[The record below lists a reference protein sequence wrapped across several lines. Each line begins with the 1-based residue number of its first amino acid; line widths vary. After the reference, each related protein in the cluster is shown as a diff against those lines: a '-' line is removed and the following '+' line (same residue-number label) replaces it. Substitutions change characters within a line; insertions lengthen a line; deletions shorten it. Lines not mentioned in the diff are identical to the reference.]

1 MYIFM
6 IVLYILFKNLYRV
19 GLNYVLSLVI
29 FRKSNNINIVYFNFD
44 KYNLYME
51 RKDIFCWN

>member
-1 MYIFM
+1 MYIFL

-44 KYNLYME
+44 KYNLYKE